1 MKMYMIFFQCHPDS
15 NKSSFNSAENT
26 VKFTEI
32 MEAYR
37 VLSRPDAR
45 LAYDF
50 YLKNP
55 AGTGS
60 GTVHE

>member
-1 MKMYMIFFQCHPDS
+1 
-15 NKSSFNSAENT
+15 
-26 VKFTEI
+26 

-55 AGTGS
+55 AGTGFNS
-60 GTVHE
+60 VHE